1 MIGSS
6 MEVVRSV
13 RSQWIS
19 TNGFLGR
26 TCMPFACD
34 KEGWHHF
41 SPALAG
47 ALSGSSEGLG
57 ALAQGGSVWDSG
69 EWWMLLAAQSMAV
82 GTVMVPWVSR
92 FADPVM
98 ATGYHLLLG
107 GLPLLALSACT
118 EGGLL
123 SERLPQLTGAPPPAG
138 TCLAL
143 QSHHILA

>member
-1 MIGSS
+1 MLTG
-6 MEVVRSV
+6 V
-13 RSQWIS
+13 
-19 TNGFLGR
+19 
-26 TCMPFACD
+26 
-34 KEGWHHF
+34 
-41 SPALAG
+41 
-47 ALSGSSEGLG
+47 LSGSGEGLG
-57 ALAQGGSVWDSG
+57 VLTKGGSVWDSG

-118 EGGLL
+118 EGSLL
-123 SERLPQLTGAPPPAG
+123 SERLPQLTGASLFTG

-143 QSHHILA
+143 QLQHMGA